1 MMIWQEHYIFFFS
14 FCSSNYSIWEIFI
27 LILTRARKVER
38 KKERVF
44 EDRFEK
50 LLKQLERGGGGEGRE
65 TKSCGRA
72 RTVWIMSVQQG
83 STLGP
88 HGTLLALAIM
98 RGANRAWPKH
108 ESITLDY
115 STCQAMNW
123 DNTATLRTRIQA
135 WKTWNDPIEGRC
147 VPLDASR
154 FEFTRKFF
162 FSPFDCSRFS
172 FRKQLGL
179 DRATTV
185 NFISIYLVFC
195 NLP

>member
-1 MMIWQEHYIFFFS
+1 MMIWQEHYIFFFC

-65 TKSCGRA
+65 TKSYGRA

-135 WKTWNDPIEGRC
+135 WKTWNDPIEGRWRSSWC
-147 VPLDASR
+147 
-154 FEFTRKFF
+154 FTIRIHEEIFL
-162 FSPFDCSRFS
+162 FSIRLFS
-172 FRKQLGL
+172 I
-179 DRATTV
+179 
-185 NFISIYLVFC
+185 FISKATRSRSSYYCKFYFDLSRVS
-195 NLP
+195 